1 MREISKNNRTK
12 ENPPG
17 ARVTSETMKLKR
29 IFTVREILTKQ
40 SDLID
45 CSECARYERDNR
57 TKDSPHNAQV
67 CVILIKESN

>member
-40 SDLID
+40 SD
-45 CSECARYERDNR
+45 
-57 TKDSPHNAQV
+57 
-67 CVILIKESN
+67 